1 MLGLDRDERKLAI
14 KPITKREI
22 DLKLVDMNQ
31 LHKVSIGNGYGRIS
45 NKAIMQEVAKLLNRD
60 ITGLKIEVE
69 YDESENMFVADLNDV
84 E

>member
-1 MLGLDRDERKLAI
+1 
-14 KPITKREI
+14 
-22 DLKLVDMNQ
+22 MNQ